1 MKKVIVK
8 ASLSYFAY
16 EDIYDVEDG
25 KESNPLQ
32 ECNTSLDY
40 IEDFMW
46 DESYKRHGKES
57 WHGDATEVYFV
68 ENKGESDFKNP
79 FLSLESAMVF
89 AGWRG
94 LSSLKGDKHGNH

>member
-8 ASLSYFAY
+8 ATLSEFAY
-16 EDIYDVEDG
+16 EDIYDVHEG
-25 KESNPLQ
+25 KDSNPLQ
-32 ECNTSLDY
+32 ESNTSLDY

-46 DESYKRHGKES
+46 DESYKRHGRES

-68 ENKGESDFKNP
+68 ENKGESNFKNP
-79 FLSLESAMVF
+79 FLSLEAAMVH

-94 LSSLKGDKHGNH
+94 QSTLKGVKQ